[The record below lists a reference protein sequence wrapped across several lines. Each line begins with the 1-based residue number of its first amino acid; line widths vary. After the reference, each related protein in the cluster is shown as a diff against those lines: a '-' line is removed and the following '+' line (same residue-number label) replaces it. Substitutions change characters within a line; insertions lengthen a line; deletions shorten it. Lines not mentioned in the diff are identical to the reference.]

1 MKPSNMFGLNPASHS
16 SPNLI
21 AAIRPLP
28 RRAQTAPPK
37 AITGRSSGRP
47 DYVLTFCYMLVYL
60 EALKHLSL
68 RELLGKRSLISPIKR
83 CTR

>member
-60 EALKHLSL
+60 EVGWLFT
-68 RELLGKRSLISPIKR
+68 LLWRSYVKPGDWLA
-83 CTR
+83 